1 MELFVAAWSVRL
13 AAVAALAVGGISLSV
28 GTPPLE
34 AVLRAVAAALTFT
47 IGGRIVLNR
56 LETPE
61 RRLRR
66 LLARRTHDG
75 GAS

>member
-13 AAVAALAVGGISLSV
+13 AAVAALAVGGVSLSV

-34 AVLRAVAAALTFT
+34 AVLRAVAAAFAFT
-47 IGGRIVLNR
+47 VGGRMVLTR

-66 LLARRTHDG
+66 LRARRAPDG